1 MDRIVVLDSGPL
13 GRIAH
18 PRPNAEIAEWL
29 RAHLEAG
36 TEIAIPE
43 VIDYEQRRAFLHKIE
58 QFQASLDRLNELK
71 EQLTFLPLNS
81 DVMLRAAQFWADLR
95 RAGLPTTDDRR
106 LDVDVILASQTVEVG
121 GIIATENVGH
131 LNRMTDALSWKEIL
145 P

>member
-18 PRPNAEIAEWL
+18 PRPNAEIAEWM

-43 VIDYEQRRAFLHKIE
+43 VIDYEQRRAFLHRIE
-58 QFQASLDRLNELK
+58 QFQASLDRLDQLGQ
-71 EQLTFLPLNS
+71 QLTFLPLNS
-81 DVMLRAAQFWADLR
+81 GTMRRAAQLWADLR
-95 RAGLPTTDDRR
+95 RAGLPTTDERR
-106 LDVDVILASQTVEVG
+106 LDIDVILASQTIEIG

-131 LNRMTDALSWKEIL
+131 LDRMTDARRWQDI
-145 P
+145 PP